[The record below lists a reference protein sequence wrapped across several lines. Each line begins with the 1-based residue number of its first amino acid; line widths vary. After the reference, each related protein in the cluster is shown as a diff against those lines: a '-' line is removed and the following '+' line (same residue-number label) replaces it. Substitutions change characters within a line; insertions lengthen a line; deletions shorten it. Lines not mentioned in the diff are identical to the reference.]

1 MKKQKW
7 KYLAI
12 PILLLVGLTMVFR
25 SGISA
30 EDNTQATA
38 GTAIS
43 VKVAPVQYTDSTP
56 SLSFNGSLEG
66 QTSAAISAKI
76 SGRITEVLVQEGQQV
91 RAGDPLIRLETV
103 ELSNSARQAS
113 EAVRK
118 AQITYDI
125 AKNNYDR
132 YHSLYQKGAISAQQ
146 LEDALGKF
154 QIAEADLSS
163 AAASQGNAE
172 QQLANTVITA
182 PVDGIVA
189 NKTATIGQVVS
200 PGSSLLTVQNISQM
214 YAVINVEQKN
224 LGVVKEGQ
232 KAQVT
237 IDAYPGKIFEGTV
250 EVMNPE
256 AESSSR
262 MFRTKIKLDNTTH
275 ELKPG
280 MFANIALLTGES
292 VKVLT
297 VPQSAVVQKQGQ
309 YYVFQVQD
317 GKAVR
322 KQIEVGQVTGSIIEV
337 KAGLETG
344 AQVIATS
351 VNRLNDG
358 VAVKVVPEFGG

>member
-1 MKKQKW
+1 MKKLRW
-7 KYLAI
+7 KYLVV
-12 PILLLVGLTMVFR
+12 PVGLLVGAIMVFR
-25 SGISA
+25 SGAYA
-30 EDNTQATA
+30 EDQTQAA
-38 GTAIS
+38 AENVIS
-43 VKVAPVQYTDSTP
+43 VRVAAVQYIDSTP
-56 SLSFNGSLEG
+56 GLPFNGSLEG
-66 QTSAAISAKI
+66 QTSVTISPKI
-76 SGRITEVLVQEGQQV
+76 SGRIAEVPVQEGQQV
-91 RAGDPLIRLETV
+91 KAGDPLIRLEAV
-103 ELSNSARQAS
+103 ELSNSARQAG

-118 AQITYDI
+118 AQITYDM
-125 AKNNYDR
+125 AKNNYAR
-132 YHSLYQKGAISAQQ
+132 YQSLYDKGAISAQQ
-146 LEDALGKF
+146 LEDARGKF

-214 YAVINVEQKN
+214 YAVIDVEQKN
-224 LGVVKEGQ
+224 LGAVKEGQ
-232 KAQVT
+232 KAQITV
-237 IDAYPGKIFEGTV
+237 DAYPGRIFEGTV

-256 AESSSR
+256 AGSASR
-262 MFRTKIKLDNTTH
+262 MFRTKIKLDNATG

-280 MFANIALLTGES
+280 MFANVDLVTGES

-317 GKAVR
+317 GRAVR
-322 KQIEVGQVTGSIIEV
+322 KQIEIGQVTGSTIEV
-337 KAGLETG
+337 KTGLEAG

-351 VNRLNDG
+351 ANRLNDG
-358 VAVKVVPEFGG
+358 VAVKVAL